1 MTRRGLRIWLLS
13 ALVILITACAPA
25 STQTVSTKPTATKT
39 PRPESTVETAT
50 RLEVDPEA
58 LRGQSIEVWHPW
70 FEGVEAS
77 LIESLAEKFNAENE
91 WGIEVRLTPQVNYS
105 YLFENVT
112 AALPT
117 PGRPNL
123 VIALP
128 EHARAWEVDHYVV
141 DLTPYVND
149 PEYGWTVEQQRDFPS
164 VFWSQDAAG
173 ARRLALP
180 AQRTARFMLWN
191 KSWAG
196 DLGFDSPP
204 EIPEDFELQACRA
217 HQSMLVDSEPENDR
231 LGGWIIDPDPM
242 TALTWLLTFEGGV
255 LEGDGY
261 RFLTPRNIAAFT
273 FVKALQREGCAWQVS
288 PGGDAL
294 EAFASRQALFATL
307 SLEDFSDQARAFA
320 SAGNRDDWTA
330 LAFPGADNDAL
341 VIYGSS
347 YMVFDASGEEEL
359 ASWLFIRWML
369 EPENDAR
376 WVQATGLFPLRA
388 STVSLLADYEASHP
402 QWADAVALIAGGQ
415 LQPQLASWRTVKV
428 MLGDGFD
435 CLFRGTP
442 QCEQAPVILAQMEAI
457 AHDLSD

>member
-1 MTRRGLRIWLLS
+1 MIIRGSRVWHVC
-13 ALVILITACAPA
+13 ALILFAAACTPVSTPPA
-25 STQTVSTKPTATKT
+25 STKPAATKT
-39 PRPESTVETAT
+39 VRPESTVATAT

-58 LRGQSIEVWHPW
+58 LHGQTLEVWHPW

-77 LIESLAEKFNAENE
+77 LMSSLVEKFNQENE
-91 WGIEVRLTPQVNYS
+91 WGIQVTLTGQVNYS

-128 EHARAWEVDHYVV
+128 EHARAWDADDYVV
-141 DLTPYVND
+141 DLTAYVND
-149 PEYGWTVEQQRDFPS
+149 PQYGWTAEQKRDFPS
-164 VFWSQDAAG
+164 VFWSQDGAG
-173 ARRLALP
+173 ARRLGLP
-180 AQRTARFMLWN
+180 AQRTARFLLWN
-191 KSWAG
+191 RSWAG

-217 HQSMLVDSEPENDR
+217 HQSMLADSGPENDG
-231 LGGWIIDPDPM
+231 LGGWIIDTDPM
-242 TALTWLLTFEGGV
+242 TALSWLLTFEGGV

-273 FVKALQREGCAWQVS
+273 FVKALQRDGCAWQVS
-288 PGGDAL
+288 PGGDPL
-294 EAFASRQALFATL
+294 QAFANRQALFATA
-307 SLEDFSDQARAFA
+307 SLEGFPDQARAFA
-320 SAGNRDDWTA
+320 SAGNNDDWTA
-330 LAFPGADNDAL
+330 LAFPGDDNDAL
-341 VIYGSS
+341 VVYGSS
-347 YMVFDASGEEEL
+347 YVVFDATDEEQL

-376 WVQATGLFPLRA
+376 WARTTGLFPLRA
-388 STVSLLADYEASHP
+388 STVDLLADYEASHP
-402 QWADAVALIAGGQ
+402 QWADAVALLSNGQ

-435 CLFRGTP
+435 CMFRGTP

-457 AHDLSD
+457 AHDLSE